1 MALTSIGKDNE
12 VFTAIFEFNVDPE
25 QQARMRTEL
34 PQIMANVVSKQPG
47 FVSGNL
53 HLSHDGTKV
62 LNYFQWEN
70 EAAFKAFR
78 ADAATQEKVMAVI
91 GPYGPHPRTYDIAF
105 SVRADDTT
113 A

>member
-1 MALTSIGKDNE
+1 MALTSIGSGNE

-25 QQARMRTEL
+25 QQGRMRTEL

-78 ADAATQEKVMAVI
+78 ADTAMQEKVMAVI
-91 GPYGPHPRTYDIAF
+91 GPYGPKPRTYEIAF
-105 SVRADDTT
+105 SVRADDAAT
-113 A
+113 